1 MINLND
7 EKNKKTNNKEEEK
20 ETLLIEDSTL
30 SAFGLDPFGSD
41 IEK

>member
-7 EKNKKTNNKEEEK
+7 EKNKKDNKEEEK

-30 SAFGLDPFGSD
+30 SAFGLDPFGSN
-41 IEK
+41 IQK

>member
-7 EKNKKTNNKEEEK
+7 EKNKKDNKEEEK

-41 IEK
+41 IQK